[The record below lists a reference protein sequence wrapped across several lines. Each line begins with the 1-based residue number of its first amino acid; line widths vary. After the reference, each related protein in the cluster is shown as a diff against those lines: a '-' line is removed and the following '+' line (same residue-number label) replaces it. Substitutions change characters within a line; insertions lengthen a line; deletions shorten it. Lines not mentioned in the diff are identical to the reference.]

1 MTQLNRPCGNA
12 LVFIIIFGTGRSFQ
26 NGFHV
31 TVISSPSPYIQSFV
45 NSSWIGRRE
54 ETPPAQTVKL
64 IWSMYAVGGLLGSMS
79 VRFRS
84 KYPCDIP
91 GEILGCENS
100 WNILLC
106 VPTCFSVGVLARGSY
121 RDFEIQRRAAQI
133 FADQKKISEFS
144 FDIFKEAGI
153 HLNKSRCVILGVGV
167 SEVLT
172 AIIWVC
178 RWGTWATL
186 QGVHYDTPLQYY
198 SNQSGLETTY

>member
-1 MTQLNRPCGNA
+1 DEYCVRDSDSGVERPCGNA

-106 VPTCFSVGVLARGSY
+106 VPTCFSV
-121 RDFEIQRRAAQI
+121 
-133 FADQKKISEFS
+133 ISEFS